1 MAPVLPGS
9 TIGFFG
15 GGQLGRMTAMAARS
29 FGYRINVIDPDRDC
43 PAAYVADH
51 CIAASFNDVEA
62 AITMA
67 KHCDVITLEIEKIGL
82 DALNAAAKYAP
93 VRPSARVLEIIQD
106 RARQK
111 DWLVKHGFPVGDY
124 RKAATVHDLA
134 RAIAEIG
141 PKLFAKAAFGGYDGR
156 GQFEISG
163 PTQAA
168 EAWDALRAPLVVA
181 EKTLELE
188 CEVSMMVARRPSG
201 ETSVFPPAMNYHEQ
215 RILAWSVTPAPVS
228 GKIAKDAAEI
238 ANEIAR
244 KIEVEGLL
252 AIEMFVTKDG
262 KLLVNELA
270 PRPHNSFHATER
282 ACLTSQFEQLMRA
295 VCDLPLGS
303 VELLRPAAI
312 ANLLGD
318 LWLDGRKPDFVSALS
333 VPGVRLHLYEK
344 HTPRP
349 GRKMGHLSAIGKTV
363 EEALENVKKAYHCLE
378 APCETR
384 S

>member
-1 MAPVLPGS
+1 MASILPGS

-29 FGYRINVIDPDRDC
+29 FGYRIEVIDPDRDC

-62 AITMA
+62 AVTMA

-82 DALNAAAKYAP
+82 DAINAAARFVP
-93 VRPSARVLEIIQD
+93 VRPAARVLEIIQD
-106 RARQK
+106 RAKQK
-111 DWLVKHGFPVGDY
+111 DWLARNGFPVGEY
-124 RKAATVHDLA
+124 RKASNVGELEE
-134 RAIAEIG
+134 AIKQIG
-141 PKLFAKAAFGGYDGR
+141 PRIFAKAAFGGYDGR
-156 GQFEISG
+156 GQFEISS

-181 EKTLELE
+181 EKTIDLE

-201 ETSVFPPAMNYHEQ
+201 EAKVFPPAMNYHEQ

-228 GKIAKDAAEI
+228 ERIAMDASEI

-244 KIEVEGLL
+244 KMEVEGLL
-252 AIEMFVTKDG
+252 AIEMFIATDG
-262 KLLVNELA
+262 RLLVNELA
-270 PRPHNSFHATER
+270 PRPHNSFHATQR
-282 ACLTSQFEQLMRA
+282 ACPTSQFEQLMRA

-303 VELLRPAAI
+303 VELLQPAAI

-318 LWLDGRKPDFVSALS
+318 LWLDGRKPDFVSALAI
-333 VPGVRLHLYEK
+333 PGIRLHLYEK

-349 GRKMGHLSAIGKTV
+349 GRKMGHLSAIGHTTD
-363 EEALENVKKAYHCLE
+363 EALERVKHAYHCLE
-378 APCETR
+378 RC
-384 S
+384 

>member
-1 MAPVLPGS
+1 MAPILPGS

-62 AITMA
+62 AVTMA
-67 KHCDVITLEIEKIGL
+67 KHSDVITLEIEKIGL
-82 DALNAAAKYAP
+82 EALNAAARFAP

-106 RARQK
+106 RAKQK
-111 DWLVKHGFPVGDY
+111 DWLVKHGFPVGEY
-124 RKAATVHDLA
+124 RKTSPVHDLA
-134 RAIAEIG
+134 KAIAEIG

-156 GQFEISG
+156 GQFEITS

-181 EKTLELE
+181 EKTLDLE
-188 CEVSMMVARRPSG
+188 CEVSMMVSRRPSG

-228 GKIAKDAAEI
+228 VQITKQASEI

-244 KIEVEGLL
+244 KMEIEGLL

-262 KLLVNELA
+262 QLLVNELA

-282 ACLTSQFEQLMRA
+282 ACPTSQFEQLMRA

-303 VELLRPAAI
+303 VELFQPAAI

-318 LWLDGRKPDFVSALS
+318 LWLDGSKPDFVSALS

-349 GRKMGHLSAIGKTV
+349 GRKMGHLSAIGHTV
-363 EEALENVKKAYHCLE
+363 DEALERVKRAYHCLE
-378 APCETR
+378 
-384 S
+384 SDQKVLQ